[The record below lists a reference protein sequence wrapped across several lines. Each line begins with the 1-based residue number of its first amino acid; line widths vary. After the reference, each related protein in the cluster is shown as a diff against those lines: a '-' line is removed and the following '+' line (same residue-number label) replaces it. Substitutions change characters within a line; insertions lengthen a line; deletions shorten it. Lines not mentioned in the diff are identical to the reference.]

1 MVIRALLLVVW
12 IAACGG
18 RVRAPGTE
26 AAAPTSVTLYR
37 DRALVAQRLIVDIP
51 PASKATVEIEVAAG
65 IQPDDVFVV
74 DPGELVISD
83 LRVVG
88 GAPPT
93 TQPVKPVKERDEDDD
108 DDDEE
113 DDDEPDTKLALPP
126 RTAEPPPRPT
136 KIALQVAAPR
146 EGRFALRLGYVT
158 DRLTWDAAYTLTTT
172 AERERGV
179 LRGAIAIRNA
189 TGIAL
194 PDVRLSLVD
203 ADHAIARAR
212 IAEQLSTRLA
222 KTAASTSPVAVAREL
237 GLVDLVEGDTRV
249 ELLAPLTRELRSVLV
264 YDPIGTKL
272 DRNLDYP
279 VRDASLGIHP
289 PASPHVTESFE
300 IVRDRAATAG
310 LPGGPVR
317 LLERHPD
324 GSLTVL
330 GEDRMFDSSTRVA
343 DVDTVALGTAEGV
356 TGKRERRE
364 LTIDDD
370 NARLAEEFVISI
382 DNRRTRPIEVVL
394 REHLYR
400 HQTWHL
406 AYYSSSVVAKQ
417 EGAQQISLRL
427 QVPAKTRSR
436 ILYVVVYPWKKTQ
449 R

>member
-1 MVIRALLLVVW
+1 MVIRTLLVVAV
-12 IAACGG
+12 IACGG
-18 RVRAPGTE
+18 RVHAPAPT
-26 AAAPTSVTLYR
+26 ATPPTSVTLYR
-37 DRALVAQRLIVDIP
+37 DRALVAQRVVVDIP
-51 PASKATVEIEVAAG
+51 PASKATLQLEVAAG
-65 IQPDDVFVV
+65 IGPDDIFVV

-88 GAPPT
+88 GVPE
-93 TQPVKPVKERDEDDD
+93 KPVVPEPAPDADDDGD
-108 DDDEE
+108 DDDE
-113 DDDEPDTKLALPP
+113 DGEPKPAAPKPP
-126 RTAEPPPRPT
+126 PPPEPPPRPT
-136 KIALQVAAPR
+136 KITLQVGAPR
-146 EGRFALRLGYVT
+146 EGRFALRLGYLT
-158 DRLTWDAAYTLTTT
+158 DRITWDAAYTLTTT
-172 AERERGV
+172 AERARGV
-179 LRGAIAIRNA
+179 LRGAVAIRNA

-203 ADHAIARAR
+203 ADHAVARAR
-212 IAEQLSTRLA
+212 SAEQLSTKLA
-222 KTAASTSPVAVAREL
+222 KTEASTTPVAATREL
-237 GLVDLVEGDTRV
+237 GVTDLVEGDTRV
-249 ELLAPLTRELRSVLV
+249 ELLAPQTRKLRSVLV

-300 IVRDRAATAG
+300 IVRDRAASAG

-317 LLERHPD
+317 LLERRPD
-324 GSLTVL
+324 GSLAVL
-330 GEDRMFDSSTRVA
+330 GEARMFESSTRVA
-343 DVDTVALGTAEGV
+343 DVDTVALGTAQGV

-382 DNRRTRPIEVVL
+382 DNKRAHPIEVVL

-427 QVPAKTRSR
+427 KVPAKTRSR
-436 ILYVVVYPWKKTQ
+436 ILYVVVYPWKKPAP

>member
-1 MVIRALLLVVW
+1 MVIRALLVMAV
-12 IAACGG
+12 IACGG
-18 RVRAPGTE
+18 RVRGPVPE
-26 AAAPTSVTLYR
+26 ATPPASVTLYR
-37 DRALVAQRLIVDIP
+37 DRALVAQRVVVDIP
-51 PASKATVEIEVAAG
+51 PASKATLQIDVAAG
-65 IQPDDVFVV
+65 VGPDDVFVV

-88 GAPPT
+88 GAPA
-93 TQPVKPVKERDEDDD
+93 KPVAVEPSAGKPDDD
-108 DDDEE
+108 DDD
-113 DDDEPDTKLALPP
+113 DTPKPATAAPP
-126 RTAEPPPRPT
+126 PPGPEPPPQPT
-136 KIALQVAAPR
+136 KITLQVGAPR
-146 EGRFALRLGYVT
+146 AGRFALRLGYLT
-158 DRLTWDAAYTLTTT
+158 DRITWDAAYTLTTT
-172 AERERGV
+172 VERERGV

-194 PDVRLSLVD
+194 RDVRLSLVD
-203 ADHAIARAR
+203 ADHAVARAR
-212 IAEQLSTRLA
+212 AAEPA
-222 KTAASTSPVAVAREL
+222 KTAAALREL
-237 GLVDLVEGDTRV
+237 GVTDLVEGDTRV
-249 ELLAPLTRELRSVLV
+249 ELLAPQTRKLRSVLV
-264 YDPIGTKL
+264 YDPIGTRL

-300 IVRDRAATAG
+300 IVRDRAASAG

-317 LLERHPD
+317 LLERRPD
-324 GSLTVL
+324 GSLAIL
-330 GEDRMFDSSTRVA
+330 GEARMFESATRVA
-343 DVDTVALGTAEGV
+343 DVDTVALGTAEDV

-382 DNRRTRPIEVVL
+382 DNRRAHPIEVVL

-427 QVPAKTRSR
+427 QVPAKTKSR
-436 ILYVVVYPWKKTQ
+436 ILYVVVYPWKKPAS